1 MASLIYN
8 YAAIRSRMLGDLK
21 ARPEPKKSLCPKCGD
36 VGWVR
41 RTNTGLGTYFIIC
54 DACYNPY
61 NPNGLPSP

>member
-36 VGWVR
+36 VGWVVLVR
-41 RTNTGLGTYFIIC
+41 GRPSCGFLRSVADCRYGY
-54 DACYNPY
+54 PY
-61 NPNGLPSP
+61 